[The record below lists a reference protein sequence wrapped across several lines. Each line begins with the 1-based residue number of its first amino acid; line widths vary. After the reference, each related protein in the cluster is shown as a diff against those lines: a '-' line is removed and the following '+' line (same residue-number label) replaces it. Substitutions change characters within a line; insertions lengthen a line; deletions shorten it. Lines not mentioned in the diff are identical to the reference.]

1 MIQLFPT
8 NFPPSN
14 TPIVD
19 DKGAMSNPGM
29 SFFRALFNRTG
40 QDNGALYTSA
50 DLLSSTGTT
59 QADALALTSDWN
71 NVTTVGGFGSNNGVL
86 LPALTAG
93 QMVWVFNNDPA
104 NNLNVYPPNGA
115 SITYQSVN
123 AGVNNPVSLAF
134 ASLIAAFYFSNTSI
148 IAA

>member
-8 NFPPSN
+8 NFPTSN

-19 DKGAMSNPGM
+19 DKGAMSLPGM
-29 SFFRALFNRTG
+29 AFFRALFNRTG
-40 QDNGALYTSA
+40 QDSGSAYATS
-50 DLLSSTGTT
+50 DTLSSIGTT
-59 QADALALTSDWN
+59 QATALAITADWN
-71 NVTTVGGFGSNNGVL
+71 NITTVASGTGVL
-86 LPALTAG
+86 LPSLTQG

-104 NNLNVYPPNGA
+104 QNLNVYPPIGA

-134 ASLIAAFYFSNTSI
+134 ASLLAAFYFSNTSI

>member
-29 SFFRALFNRTG
+29 AFFRALFNRTG
-40 QDNGALYTSA
+40 QDNGSLYTPS
-50 DLLSSTGTT
+50 DTLSSTGTI
-59 QADALALTSDWN
+59 QATALALTADWN
-71 NVTTVGGFGSNNGVL
+71 NVTTVASGTGVL

-104 NNLNVYPPNGA
+104 NNLNVYPPSGA

-123 AGVNNPVSLAF
+123 AGVDNPVSLAF
-134 ASLIAAFYFSNTSI
+134 ASLLAAFYFSNTSI
-148 IAA
+148 VAA

>member
-14 TPIVD
+14 TPIID
-19 DKGAMSNPGM
+19 EKGAMSNPGM

-40 QDNGALYTSA
+40 QDSGSAYTSA
-50 DLLSSTGTT
+50 NTLSSAGTT
-59 QADALALTSDWN
+59 QATALVLTADWN
-71 NVTTVGGFGSNNGVL
+71 NITTVASGTGVI

-104 NNLNVYPPNGA
+104 NNLNVYPPSGA

-123 AGVNNPVSLAF
+123 AGVNSPISLAF
-134 ASLIAAFYFSNTSI
+134 ASLVAAFYFSNTSI
-148 IAA
+148 VAA

>member
-29 SFFRALFNRTG
+29 AFFRALFNRTG
-40 QDNGALYTSA
+40 QDSGAAYATSGALSA
-50 DLLSSTGTT
+50 TGTT
-59 QADALALTSDWN
+59 QADALALTADWN
-71 NVTTVGGFGSNNGVL
+71 NVTTVGFGGGVL
-86 LPALTAG
+86 LPALTQG

-104 NNLNVYPPNGA
+104 QALNVYPPNGA
-115 SITYQSVN
+115 SITYQSVTT
-123 AGVNNPVSLAF
+123 GVNVPISLAF
-134 ASLIAAFYFSNTSI
+134 ASLVAVFYFSNTSLV
-148 IAA
+148 AA

>member
-14 TPIVD
+14 TPIID
-19 DKGAMSNPGM
+19 DRGVMSNPGM
-29 SFFRALFNRTG
+29 AFFRALFNRTG
-40 QDNGALYTSA
+40 QDNGSLYSA
-50 DLLSSTGTT
+50 AGTLSSLGTT
-59 QADALALTSDWN
+59 QATALVLTADWN
-71 NVTTVGGFGSNNGVL
+71 NVTAVASGTGVT

-134 ASLIAAFYFSNTSI
+134 ASLLAAFYFSNTSI
-148 IAA
+148 VAA

>member
-8 NFPPSN
+8 NFPTSN

-19 DKGAMSNPGM
+19 DKGAMSLPGM
-29 SFFRALFNRTG
+29 AFFRALFNRTG
-40 QDNGALYTSA
+40 QDSGSAYATSNT
-50 DLLSSTGTT
+50 LSSIGTT
-59 QADALALTSDWN
+59 QATALVLNADWN
-71 NVTTVGGFGSNNGVL
+71 NVTTVASGTGVL
-86 LPALTAG
+86 LPSLTQG

-104 NNLNVYPPNGA
+104 QNLNVYPPIGA

-134 ASLIAAFYFSNTSI
+134 ASLLAAFYFSNTSI
-148 IAA
+148 VAA